1 LRIDAAADSRDPS
14 PGARLVPAAPPGE
27 AIMKTHPTLRVLAS
41 LIAAG
46 ALLAGCQS
54 TGATSPGKTNFK
66 YGRGDGQTMASAV
79 QIRTRSETEGGVLIR
94 NWIKANYPGYTIQ
107 EQELMEQRDKAYN
120 MITIIGPSNTAQRLY
135 FDISSYYRRI
145 GNENFPK
152 PLS

>member
-1 LRIDAAADSRDPS
+1 MPTMANKGTGGTTMNTAL
-14 PGARLVPAAPPGE
+14 L
-27 AIMKTHPTLRVLAS
+27 KTMTATLLACF
-41 LIAAG
+41 A
-46 ALLAGCQS
+46 LAGCQAS
-54 TGATSPGKTNFK
+54 GTGGGSPTKTNFK

-79 QIRTRSETEGGVLIR
+79 EIRTRSETEGGVMIR

-120 MITIIGPSNTAQRLY
+120 MITIIGPSNTAQRVY

-145 GNENFPK
+145 NNENFPK